1 MYKNLKEFIE
11 VLDKK
16 GELLRIN
23 TFVDPI
29 LEIAEI
35 TDRISKTSKGGKAL
49 LFENNGTNFPV
60 FTNAFGSDYRI
71 SLSLGVENISD
82 IQKKINRFIVEFT
95 SPKITFGQKISALGS
110 IKQLASILPQTVK
123 SGKCQE
129 VILKNPD
136 LDILPILKTWPDDG
150 GRFVTLP
157 LVNTI
162 DPITNIRNLGMYRLQ
177 VFDKNLTGMH
187 WHKHK
192 VGARHYNEYKKLNKK
207 IPVAVALGGDPVYT
221 YAATAPLPDNIDEY
235 ILAGFLRNKG
245 VKLVKC
251 ITQNIEVPADADI
264 IIEGYIDPNEDLIWE
279 GPFGDHTGFYSLPD
293 YYPKFHVTCITHRKD
308 AVYPATLVGVPP
320 QEDAYFAKATEK
332 LFLPLMQKSIA
343 PEVIDMHLPEAGVA
357 HNFTSV
363 KIKSDYE
370 GQALKVMNS
379 LWGNGQM
386 ALNKCLFITDL
397 DVDLTDF
404 EKFAAISLINFNPK
418 TDVYY
423 SQGPMDVLDH
433 ASEKFTLGSKIG
445 FDFTKKNN
453 NQNFIAAKDFD
464 LTEFLKIDKKIKN
477 ATHLLNLNIPIL
489 IVSVSK
495 KMNILN
501 FATEI
506 LDKINLNPFKIVI
519 FIDEKFNTADF
530 YSVAWLVGNNIA
542 PLRDTKI
549 VTSSNYKNTV
559 LFVDA
564 TTKMPEFDDFNRQW
578 PDIVTMDFTTIET
591 IDKKWES
598 LKLGEFVQSPSLKYK
613 F

>member
-343 PEVIDMHLPEAGVA
+343 PEVVDMHLPEAGVA

-363 KIKSDYE
+363 KIKSEYE

>member
-1 MYKNLKEFIE
+1 MKEFIE
-11 VLDKK
+11 VLEKN

-23 TFVDPI
+23 KFVDPV

-35 TDRISKTSKGGKAL
+35 TDRISKTPKGGKAL

-60 FTNAFGSDYRI
+60 LTNAFGSDYRM
-71 SLSLGVENISD
+71 SLSLGVQDISD
-82 IQKKINRFIVEFT
+82 IADKINQFIVEFT

-129 VILKNPD
+129 VIIKNAD
-136 LDILPILKTWPDDG
+136 LNILPVLKTWPDDG
-150 GRFVTLP
+150 GRFITLP

-221 YAATAPLPDNIDEY
+221 YAATAPLPDNTDEY

-251 ITQNIEVPADADI
+251 ITQNIEVPADSDI
-264 IIEGYIDPNEDLIWE
+264 VIEGYIDPNEELIWE

-343 PEVIDMHLPEAGVA
+343 PEVIDMHLPQAGVA

-397 DVDLTDF
+397 DVELSDF
-404 EKFAAISLINFNPK
+404 KKFAAKSLKNFNPK

-445 FDFTKKNN
+445 FDFTNKIKNEN
-453 NQNFIAAKDFD
+453 YVENQFFD
-464 LTEFLKIDKKIKN
+464 EVKFLNYDKKIKKTN
-477 ATHLLNLNIPIL
+477 NLTNIKIPIL
-489 IVSVSK
+489 LVAISK
-495 KMNILN
+495 KMNVLN

-506 LDKINLNPFKIVI
+506 LQKQDLSLFKIIV
-519 FIDEKFNTADF
+519 FIDDKFDVSDL

-549 VTSSNYKNTV
+549 VTSSIYKNTV
-559 LFVDA
+559 LLVDA
-564 TTKMPEFDDFNRQW
+564 TTKMPEFDDFDRQW
-578 PDIVTMDFTTIET
+578 PNIVVMNSKTIDA
-591 IDKKWES
+591 IDKKWNNLEI
-598 LKLGEFVQSPSLKYK
+598 GDFIPSPSHKYK
-613 F
+613 H